1 MQIKYGAS
9 VPYQDSFLIMG
20 GRCYD
25 CSGNGYLDTIIK
37 YNEDGE
43 WETLPVRLATGRY
56 IHTVIPKPAC

>member
-1 MQIKYGAS
+1 MQIGYGAS

-25 CSGNGYLDTIIK
+25 CSDGYLDTIIK

-43 WETLPVRLATGRY
+43 WETLPMRLAKGRY
-56 IHTVIPKPAC
+56 GHTVILKPAC